1 MKIFKEPLLHFLLA
15 GLALFV
21 VYYQLNP
28 DEQGAANVIAVN
40 EDSLLTFIQYR
51 TKSFEPKLAQQRW
64 AKMTGLEQQSLVD
77 EYIKEEVLYR
87 EAMALDLQQDDY
99 IIKRRLVQKVDFILQ
114 TDSEQLTAADD
125 EALQVYMDK
134 NPADYWVEPFITFT
148 HVYFNQAGSSQA
160 GETLAKLNQS
170 KVAFA
175 SAAEYGERF
184 LYHLNYVER
193 TKAYIEAH
201 FGKEFAEQAFTVA
214 DVNIN
219 SGVWLGPFA
228 SQHGQHL
235 LLISKRQAGYQPA
248 LAEIRG
254 RVAQD
259 YLRYQQL
266 QSKDKKLQTLMGKY
280 QVERDEQWLQ
290 TEGKQ

>member
-21 VYYQLNP
+21 LYYQLNP
-28 DEQGAANVIAVN
+28 DEQGEANVIAVN

-64 AKMTGLEQQSLVD
+64 AKMTALEQRSLVD

-87 EAMALDLQQDDY
+87 EAMALGLQQDDY

-114 TDSEQLTAADD
+114 ADSEQLKAPGD
-125 EALQVYMDK
+125 EALQVYMDR
-134 NPADYWVEPFITFT
+134 NAADYWVEPFITFT
-148 HVYFNQAGSSQA
+148 HVYFKNSQPQQAGK
-160 GETLAKLNQS
+160 TLQRLNND

-201 FGKEFAEQAFTVA
+201 FGKEFAEQAFAVA
-214 DVNIN
+214 EVKIN
-219 SGVWLGPFA
+219 SGEWLGPVA

-235 LLISKRQAGYQPA
+235 LLISKRRAGYQPA
-248 LAEIRG
+248 LTEIRG

-259 YLRYQQL
+259 FLRYQQL
-266 QSKDKKLQTLMGKY
+266 QSKEEKLQTLMGKY

-290 TEGKQ
+290 AEGEH